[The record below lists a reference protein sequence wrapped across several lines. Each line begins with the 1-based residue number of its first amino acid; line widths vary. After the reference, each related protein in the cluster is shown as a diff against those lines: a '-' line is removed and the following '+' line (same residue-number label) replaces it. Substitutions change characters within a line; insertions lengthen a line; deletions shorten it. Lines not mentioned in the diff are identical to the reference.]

1 MTIQSAVAGRRPG
14 DRIAALAA
22 RAIDPKGIVLV
33 LLIVILIAI
42 VALNPSFAE
51 PGSLMRFL
59 QRIAPVAVVA
69 IGQYFVI
76 VSGEFDLSMGAV
88 VTAQVMTAGHLIG
101 KDDAKTVPV
110 LLLMLGIGVLIG
122 IVNGLATTVLR
133 VPSFIVTLGTM
144 LVIHGGIMWWTGGS
158 ATGDPA
164 ESFRSIGRGGIDGV
178 PVLELIPYAV
188 LILLAVVLIGVWVSR
203 RPFGRTLVA
212 IGDNPDAAAFAGA
225 AVGRTKTA
233 AFVLSS
239 LSATI
244 AGILLV
250 GYAGVH
256 PSVGQGFEFTA
267 ITAVVLGGVVLGGGR
282 GTVLGA
288 LIGAL
293 TLESL
298 FTLLNFTAV
307 PATMRD
313 AVQGAIIIAAVAY
326 SGVVF
331 ARRRRR
337 QAEPAVESD
346 ASPTTSAGVSPSI
359 PLTDGNEAGRE

>member
-1 MTIQSAVAGRRPG
+1 DA
-14 DRIAALAA
+14 
-22 RAIDPKGIVLV
+22 
-33 LLIVILIAI
+33 
-42 VALNPSFAE
+42 
-51 PGSLMRFL
+51 
-59 QRIAPVAVVA
+59 
-69 IGQYFVI
+69 
-76 VSGEFDLSMGAV
+76 
-88 VTAQVMTAGHLIG
+88 TAC
-101 KDDAKTVPV
+101 
-110 LLLMLGIGVLIG
+110 
-122 IVNGLATTVLR
+122 
-133 VPSFIVTLGTM
+133 
-144 LVIHGGIMWWTGGS
+144 
-158 ATGDPA
+158 
-164 ESFRSIGRGGIDGV
+164 
-178 PVLELIPYAV
+178 
-188 LILLAVVLIGVWVSR
+188 
-203 RPFGRTLVA
+203 
-212 IGDNPDAAAFAGA
+212 AGA

-256 PSVGQGFEFTA
+256 PSVGQGFELTA
-267 ITAVVLGGVVLGGGR
+267 STAVVLGGAARRGGR
-282 GTVLGA
+282 GPVPGA
-288 LIGAL
+288 LRGPLTPDAL
-293 TLESL
+293 LTR
-298 FTLLNFTAV
+298 LNATSV